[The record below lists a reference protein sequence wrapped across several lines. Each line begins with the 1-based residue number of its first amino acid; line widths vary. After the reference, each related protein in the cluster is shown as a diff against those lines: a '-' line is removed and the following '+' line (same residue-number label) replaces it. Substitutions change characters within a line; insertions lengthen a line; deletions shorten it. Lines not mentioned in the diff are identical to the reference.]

1 MKWKA
6 GIKDFCVLLGCYG
19 LVYGLVSICEQCTG
33 WWKGIIV
40 GIAGIVLYEVGGRIC
55 PKKKEAREVR
65 IGSGNRRYGR
75 CDFIVAMSV

>member
-40 GIAGIVLYEVGGRIC
+40 GIAGIVLYEVGGIAY
-55 PKKKEAREVR
+55 ARRKRKREKC
-65 IGSGNRRYGR
+65 G
-75 CDFIVAMSV
+75 